1 MEFAEKFLPTAG
13 LVGILPMITWFSM
26 LVACYA
32 FVGNVIFAL
41 MSRSSVAPE
50 HRISRDYTAII
61 AAVAGISYFLIQSY
75 YKDMLHELATI
86 DNEEGRTQLL
96 RTSYNAIGQLRY
108 MDWAIT
114 TPLLLL
120 KMTAMLKVQYRKY
133 RGMINTLLLAD
144 LFMIVTGYIGEQ
156 QLTPDN
162 EILVAPK
169 LVWGAIS
176 TVGYVIVVYVL
187 YKIWR
192 DCSNEL
198 HVKAPER
205 WAYKVMGIMV
215 VTFWG
220 VYPIGYI
227 LTAVTSID
235 TNWIHLSFSI
245 ADVIN
250 KVGVGAIAYQAADA
264 VLEERLPMDSV
275 APYRSV
281 S

>member
-13 LVGILPMITWFSM
+13 LVGLLPMITWFFM

-41 MSRSSVAPE
+41 MSRNSVAPE
-50 HRISRDYTAII
+50 HRISRNYTAII
-61 AAVAGISYFLIQSY
+61 AAVAGISYFLIQDY
-75 YKDMLHELATI
+75 YKDMLHQLAAI
-86 DNEEGRTQLL
+86 DNQAGRDQLL
-96 RTSYNAIGQLRY
+96 RASYNAIGQLRY

-120 KMTAMLKVQYRKY
+120 KMTAMLKVHYRKY
-133 RGMINTLLLAD
+133 RGLINTLLLAD

-156 QLTPDN
+156 QLTADN
-162 EILVAPK
+162 QVMVGSK
-169 LVWGAIS
+169 LMWGAIS
-176 TVGYVIVVYVL
+176 TVGYVVVVYIL

-192 DCSNEL
+192 DCSSES

-205 WAYKVMGIMV
+205 WAYKVMGILV

-227 LTAVTSID
+227 LTAITQLD

-245 ADVIN
+245 ADIIN

-264 VLEERLPMDSV
+264 VLEARVPIDST